1 VLSTETDLSLIDQ
14 QALYQIFFHN
24 NAPMLIIDQD
34 TGMIEEV
41 NHGAERFYNLRRAV
55 MIGMSFYEVSDSA
68 RKETERLIR
77 GEIAYLI
84 QNHTNSDQKIR
95 PVEIHSSTVV
105 LSQKCH
111 TFLIIQDISEKK
123 KTEQLLAYRQRY
135 EQLIASLSRYFIRP
149 DHHEIDQAVKHTLQM
164 VAEFIETEVCFI
176 VMFSNDQ
183 STLKVSHLW
192 SENQDLYKYQD
203 QVYPTELIPDTASV
217 LFRGDQLEITNISA
231 KPTGKSISQK
241 ILKETGIRSL
251 LMVPI
256 VSAGLVIGGIGFG
269 STRKIGVWPEDARNL
284 LQVVGEMIV
293 NVIARRQSEQALRI
307 SEQKYRKFFEE
318 DLTADFIADIDG
330 TIKLCNP
337 AFIRIFGFES
347 ESDALSGNLN
357 ELDGPSGKLKET
369 LTMLPATKLLQ
380 GLEFTLRRRDGE
392 KVQVIANIRGIFD
405 EQDQMMEI
413 LGYIF
418 DITEHKKTEEQ
429 LRGAQR
435 MEAIGRLA
443 GGVAHDFNNLLT
455 VINGYSDLLLN
466 DNNFGKESRT
476 KIEQIKRAGERAAAL
491 TGQLLAFSRRQIV
504 KPKILNLNRV
514 ISDIEKMLKRLIGE
528 NIEVFNILDDSL
540 GNIEIDPGQI
550 EQVII
555 NLAVNA
561 RDAMPEGGKLTIET
575 KNIFLD
581 EQFSRRHHP
590 LKPGSYV
597 LLIVRDN
604 GTGMSAETQ
613 THIFEPFFTTKEKGK
628 GTGLGLSTIYGIIK
642 QCHGYILVESALNQ
656 GSVFYLYFPRT
667 DGAPEKDRIL
677 NIDQESLRGSESVL
691 IVEDDNAV
699 RQLTASFLNKFG
711 YRVYASENAMH
722 ALEVCSSKKNHIDL
736 AIIDVIMPDMSGK
749 ILSEKLLTL
758 CPEMKILFIS
768 GYTDAE
774 IVHYGV
780 LNTGIE
786 FLQKPFDADKL
797 GDKIRKILDSRPAKS

>member
-1 VLSTETDLSLIDQ
+1 
-14 QALYQIFFHN
+14 
-24 NAPMLIIDQD
+24 
-34 TGMIEEV
+34 
-41 NHGAERFYNLRRAV
+41 
-55 MIGMSFYEVSDSA
+55 
-68 RKETERLIR
+68 
-77 GEIAYLI
+77 
-84 QNHTNSDQKIR
+84 
-95 PVEIHSSTVV
+95 
-105 LSQKCH
+105 
-111 TFLIIQDISEKK
+111 
-123 KTEQLLAYRQRY
+123 
-135 EQLIASLSRYFIRP
+135 
-149 DHHEIDQAVKHTLQM
+149 
-164 VAEFIETEVCFI
+164 
-176 VMFSNDQ
+176 
-183 STLKVSHLW
+183 
-192 SENQDLYKYQD
+192 
-203 QVYPTELIPDTASV
+203 
-217 LFRGDQLEITNISA
+217 
-231 KPTGKSISQK
+231 
-241 ILKETGIRSL
+241 
-251 LMVPI
+251 MVPI

-269 STRKIGVWPEDARNL
+269 SARKSSAWPEDARNL

-293 NVIARRQSEQALRI
+293 NVIARRQSEQALRV

-318 DLTADFIADIDG
+318 DLTADFIAGIDG
-330 TIKLCNP
+330 AIKLCNP
-337 AFIRIFGFES
+337 AFIRIFGFDS

-357 ELDGPSGKLKET
+357 DLDGPSGKLKET
-369 LTMLPATKLLQ
+369 LSQLPSTRLLQ

-405 EQDQMMEI
+405 EQDNMTEI

-455 VINGYSDLLLN
+455 VINGYCDLLLN
-466 DNNFGKESRT
+466 DSNFAQESRT

-528 NIEVFNILDDSL
+528 NIEIFNILDDSL

-581 EQFSRRHHP
+581 EQFSRRHNP

-597 LLIVRDN
+597 LLIVRDTGN
-604 GTGMSAETQ
+604 GMSAETQ
-613 THIFEPFFTTKEKGK
+613 AHIFEPFFTTKEKGK

-667 DGAPEKDRIL
+667 DGSPEKDSISK
-677 NIDQESLRGSESVL
+677 IDQESLRGSETIL

-711 YRVYASENAMH
+711 YRVYASENALH
-722 ALEVCSSKKNHIDL
+722 ALEVCSVKKNHIDL

-780 LNTGIE
+780 LNSGIE
-786 FLQKPFDADKL
+786 FLQKPFDAQKL
-797 GDKIRKILDSRPAKS
+797 GDKIRQILDSRTASL